1 MFTEITG
8 APETRLCAIKS
19 FIRLLLGMQPFKIV
33 MGTGS
38 SQWNET
44 DSALS
49 ESQVLTSLQEDI
61 AYETHLTTFM
71 AQIYLFPNKKKKYS

>member
-1 MFTEITG
+1 
-8 APETRLCAIKS
+8 
-19 FIRLLLGMQPFKIV
+19 

-71 AQIYLFPNKKKKYS
+71 AQIYLFPNKKKVFITVIV